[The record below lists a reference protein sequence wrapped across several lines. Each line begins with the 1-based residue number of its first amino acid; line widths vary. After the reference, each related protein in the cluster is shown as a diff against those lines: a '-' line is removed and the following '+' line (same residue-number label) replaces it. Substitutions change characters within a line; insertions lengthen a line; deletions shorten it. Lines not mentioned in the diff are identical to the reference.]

1 MSGFL
6 VGYAYALKRRWT
18 GALLTAGTDTDLL
31 YLLVRD
37 GALERAETVQPESVA
52 AADGGDVVDLL
63 DRDLFSQRE
72 ILVPLIERKCGY
84 APGSWDGNNLNMSNG
99 IMTCGNGRRVDDP
112 EVRAMMEVA
121 GGRISR
127 RVNAVMQ
134 RPEIRNAIAAVARQA
149 SGEALAELD
158 MGGRE
163 RRRRR

>member
-1 MSGFL
+1 MSRLHHIAAIL
-6 VGYAYALKRRWT
+6 VVGLGVSVAMPADAQRHRS
-18 GALLTAGTDTDLL
+18 GAEARLNA
-31 YLLVRD
+31 VI
-37 GALERAETVQPESVA
+37 ERAIH
-52 AADGGDVVDLL
+52 ADGPFFTQSE
-63 DRDLFSQRE
+63 RA
-72 ILVPLIERKCGY
+72 LIERKCGY

-121 GGRISR
+121 GERISR

-134 RPEIRNAIAAVARQA
+134 SPEIRNAIAAVARQA
-149 SGEALAELD
+149 SEEALAELD